1 MSRVLFPFVV
11 AVVLASVSTPRS
23 VEASCGD
30 WLQHSGSTSMVAA
43 QQSSMRISGAE
54 NRESEA
60 QLDQH
65 REMPQQDLPSQR
77 LPIQRLPSQSVPAK
91 PCDGPLCG
99 QLPVLPIP
107 APMIPVAERPH
118 HDAVWKAGAE
128 SVRLAEFL
136 CRSREDSVDVQPGFS
151 LGIDRPPQMTLS
163 QA

>member
-11 AVVLASVSTPRS
+11 AVLLAGVSTPRS

-30 WLQHSGSTSMVAA
+30 WLQHSGSTSIVAA
-43 QQSSMRISGAE
+43 QPSSMRISEGGNSE
-54 NRESEA
+54 SGTQQNRHLEMA
-60 QLDQH
+60 QQG
-65 REMPQQDLPSQR
+65 LPSQR
-77 LPIQRLPSQSVPAK
+77 LPSRGLPSQSVPAK

-128 SVRLAEFL
+128 SVRLGEFL
-136 CRSREDSVDVQPGFS
+136 CRSQEDSMDVQPGFS